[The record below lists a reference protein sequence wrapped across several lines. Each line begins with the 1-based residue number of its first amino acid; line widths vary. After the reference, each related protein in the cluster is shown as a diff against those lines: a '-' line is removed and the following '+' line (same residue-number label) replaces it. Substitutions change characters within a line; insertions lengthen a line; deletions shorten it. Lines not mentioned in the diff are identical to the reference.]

1 MSLAIPAQSRAN
13 RLSINRRKIWD
24 SISSKWMVIC
34 LSFFLLLPLSIG
46 LGLVIKSSDLWRSQA
61 LSKLIFSSE
70 WSPSEGQF
78 GFWPFIVSSVW
89 VTIIA
94 LIISMPL
101 CLLAAIYLTQF
112 APQWMLKFMRP
123 VIDIL
128 AGIPSVVYG
137 VWGVLVIVPLVAD
150 TIAPW
155 FHNDSLGY
163 SILAGALVLSV
174 MSVPYI
180 LNMILEVFRQI
191 PVELGEAALSLGST
205 KWETIKHVFLRKGA
219 TGIISAYGLGF
230 SKALGETI
238 AVMMVVGNV
247 VQVPASVFEAG
258 YPLPALVANNY
269 GEMMSVPSY
278 DSALMFG
285 SLLLFLI
292 IITINIIF
300 RYIIYKSEA
309 I

>member
-1 MSLAIPAQSRAN
+1 MTK
-13 RLSINRRKIWD
+13 RLIIDN
-24 SISSKWMVIC
+24 ISSRWMVLC
-34 LSFFLLLPLSIG
+34 LSVFLLLPLAIG
-46 LGLVIKSSDLWRSQA
+46 LGLVIKSSDLWITHT
-61 LSKLIFSSE
+61 LSSLVLSND
-70 WSPSEGQF
+70 WSPSENQF
-78 GFWPFIVSSVW
+78 GFWPFILSSLW
-89 VTIIA
+89 VTVVA

-101 CLLAAIYLTQF
+101 CLLAAIFLTQF
-112 APQWMLKFMRP
+112 APNWMLRIMRP

-150 TIAPW
+150 VIAPM
-155 FHNDSLGY
+155 FHKDSLGY

-174 MSVPYI
+174 MSIPYI
-180 LNMILEVFRQI
+180 LNMILEVFRQVPI
-191 PVELGEAALSLGST
+191 ELGEASLSLGAT

-238 AVMMVVGNV
+238 AVMMVIGNV
-247 VQVPASVFEAG
+247 VQVPTSVFDAG

-269 GEMMSVPSY
+269 GEMMSIPTY

-292 IITINIIF
+292 IITINVIF